1 MPTIL
6 FEYIKPIIDIY
17 PGRLETLHDFLKFHM
32 LFFRWHQDLYQ
43 SYLYGLKET
52 SFYTSPEFQQ
62 WAVYGNEPSYGNGLM
77 KLPMKKIIQ
86 SIFPDNHYYNN
97 KKTRS
102 SVLFTKRL
110 DWVFLLEDFTVIKS
124 KEAFKNNN
132 QY

>member
-1 MPTIL
+1 
-6 FEYIKPIIDIY
+6 
-17 PGRLETLHDFLKFHM
+17 M
-32 LFFRWHQDLYQ
+32 LFR
-43 SYLYGLKET
+43 S
-52 SFYTSPEFQQ
+52 Q

-110 DWVFLLEDFTVIKS
+110 DWVFLLEDFTLIKS